1 MSTKDSNLSA
11 ESIKQSREERLES
24 CLIRLLNT
32 RELNFLD
39 DMEEETREA
48 VREALC
54 VIEDSSTPQQWNLTA
69 LPKRMKY
76 KQVP

>member
-11 ESIKQSREERLES
+11 DSIKPSREQQLES
-24 CLIRLLNT
+24 SLRRLLNI

-39 DMEEETREA
+39 DVEEETRKA

-54 VIEDSSTPQQWNLTA
+54 VHEDL
-69 LPKRMKY
+69 
-76 KQVP
+76 

>member
-11 ESIKQSREERLES
+11 ESIKPSREQQLES
-24 CLIRLLNT
+24 SLRRLLNI

-39 DMEEETREA
+39 DVEEETREA

-54 VIEDSSTPQQWNLTA
+54 VIEDSSTSQNGI
-69 LPKRMKY
+69 
-76 KQVP
+76 